1 MCCVALYESDKLK
14 RQEIHPIVALSYFN
28 MHPVFG
34 GVFSGWHIVSC
45 PSPRAPPGEKQ
56 SGDQV

>member
-1 MCCVALYESDKLK
+1 MCCVVLYESDKLK

-34 GVFSGWHIVSC
+34 GVCSG
-45 PSPRAPPGEKQ
+45 
-56 SGDQV
+56 